1 MRFTSA
7 VVAAMLPLRLAA
19 LNGRAARLGRRA
31 TTMSAVSGYV
41 PPSPEEL
48 TPRSEAMVARATRCK
63 EAFPHR
69 FVAPKEAAEMIRVG
83 ATICDVRTEE
93 QALGH
98 EIGGVPGRT
107 PPDARRLALDNMVI
121 AGGPPPMLGGGGRK
135 VILACTAGPKS
146 AIAVEFLLEF
156 GIDAYAVDGGLLGW
170 HAAGLP
176 VAGLLDDDDDDD
188 DDFEWGFGDDED
200 PSETVEL
207 TVRKS

>member
-1 MRFTSA
+1 
-7 VVAAMLPLRLAA
+7 MLA
-19 LNGRAARLGRRA
+19 RAARCRD
-31 TTMSAVSGYV
+31 
-41 PPSPEEL
+41 
-48 TPRSEAMVARATRCK
+48 
-63 EAFPHR
+63 AFPHR
-69 FVAPKEAAEMIRVG
+69 FVAPAEAAEMMRVG
-83 ATICDVRTEE
+83 ATLCDVRTE
-93 QALGH
+93 QQVLDH
-98 EIGGVPGRT
+98 EVGGAPGRVAV
-107 PPDARRLALDNMVI
+107 DSRRLALDNMVI

-135 VILACTAGPKS
+135 VVAVCTGGPKS

-156 GIDAYAVDGGLLGW
+156 GIDAYAVDGGLAGW